1 MSERKYWVGFSLV
14 KGIGPVRVR
23 QLLECF
29 GTLGEAWRAAPDDL
43 SAAGLDRRALNSLIE
58 TRQRVDLDA
67 ELARLDKLG
76 IAVLTWEDEDYPRL
90 LANLRSIDHAPPVL
104 YLRGSLAETDEWSLA
119 VVGTR
124 RATPYGR
131 QVTHQLAGELAANGL
146 TIVSGLARG
155 LDAEAHQAAL
165 AAGGRTIAVLPCG
178 LDTIYPPEHRRL
190 AADIM
195 QSGAVMTMFPLGTKP
210 VAPNISARNRLIS
223 GLARGVLVTEAGE
236 KSGALITARHALE
249 QGREVF
255 AVPGNITT
263 SGSIG
268 TNQLIQDGA
277 HPVLSVQDV
286 LDVLNLE
293 RVAAYADAR
302 ENLPAVNDDE
312 RAVLASL
319 GAEPLHIDELVQRCG
334 LAVHAANSA
343 LVMLELKGMVRQ
355 VGPMTYVRA

>member
-1 MSERKYWVGFSLV
+1 MNERKYWVGFSLV
-14 KGIGPVRVR
+14 KGVGPVRVR
-23 QLLECF
+23 QLLEHF
-29 GTLGEAWRAAPDDL
+29 GTLGEAWSAGADDLRAAR
-43 SAAGLDRRALNSLIE
+43 LDRRALKSLLE

-90 LANLRSIDHAPPVL
+90 LADLRSIDHAPPVL

-131 QVTHQLAGELAANGL
+131 QVTHQLASELAANGL
-146 TIVSGLARG
+146 TIISGLARG
-155 LDAEAHQAAL
+155 LDAEAHEAAL

-178 LDTIYPPEHRRL
+178 LDTIYPPEHRHL
-190 AADIM
+190 AAEVM
-195 QSGAVMTMFPLGTKP
+195 QCGAVMTMFPLGTMP
-210 VAPNISARNRLIS
+210 GAANFSARNRLLS
-223 GLARGVLVTEAGE
+223 GLARGVVVTEAGE

-249 QGREVF
+249 QGRDVF
-255 AVPGNITT
+255 AVPGNITAR
-263 SGSIG
+263 GSLG

-302 ENLPAVNDDE
+302 EHLPAMSDDE
-312 RAVLASL
+312 RAVVKSL
-319 GAEPLHIDELVQRCG
+319 GAEPLHVDELVQRCG
-334 LAVHAANSA
+334 LAVHTVNSA
-343 LVMLELKGMVRQ
+343 LVTLELKGMVRQ